1 MVGPDTRLDG
11 VIGDVAKKLRSTRGI
26 VTVADLLAFRPRRH
40 TTWDANFSGLRLH
53 SYAVVVA
60 QVKSAQTRRMKAR
73 RGEMFTAVITDG
85 RDDLSVTFFKAWG
98 HPGKLVPGA
107 WAVFAGEVTEFN
119 RQRQL
124 THPDY
129 ELIPDPEAQPQ
140 EGLLP
145 IYSRTKGI
153 PNWTL
158 KRCVEQVLAVLD
170 DWPEPIP
177 GEVLHRMGLPGSL
190 EAVRALHLPRT
201 PAEHRKALERM
212 KLEEAFLLQ
221 TALATRRAA
230 RTRDVTKARAARSG
244 GLLDAFDAR
253 LPWPLTD
260 AQREVGEQIAQDM
273 ARETPMHRLLQGE
286 VGSGK
291 TVVALRAML
300 AALDS
305 GGQAALL
312 APTEVL
318 AAQHLRSIRMLLGP
332 LGEGAG
338 LFAGDGPSTGV
349 ALLTG
354 SQSTATRR
362 RALLDIA
369 SGEAGIVVGT
379 HALLQDRVSFQD
391 LALVV
396 VDEQHRF
403 GVEQR
408 DALRMKGIQPPHV
421 LVMTATPVPRTVAM
435 TVFGEMETTTIRQLP
450 AGRAEIE
457 TYYYHEGDERWVER
471 TWARVAE
478 EVRSGHQVYVVC
490 PRIHDDEGGGDDGFD
505 EIVADGSGGGDGE
518 GEENAAEAWDA
529 EEAEAPARPL
539 KAVERVLAELREL
552 PVLAGTR
559 IEALHGQLEPEDKD
573 AVMSAFA
580 AGEVDVLVA
589 TTVIE
594 VGVDVPNATV
604 MVILDADRFGVS
616 QLHQLRGRIGRG
628 GHHGLCL
635 LVSSSTGEATQER
648 LKAVSATRDGF
659 ELAQLDVEQRREGDI
674 LGTGQHGRSS
684 LRYLSLTRDVGL
696 IEKARDEA
704 FAVVSADPTLAG
716 HPALADA
723 VAARLDEEQAAFLE
737 RG

>member
-11 VIGDVAKKLRSTRGI
+11 VVGDVAKKLRSARGI
-26 VTVADLLAFRPRRH
+26 VTVADLLAFHPRRH
-40 TTWDANFSGLRLH
+40 TTWDADFSGLRLH

-60 QVKSAQTRRMKAR
+60 QVKTGHTRRMKAR

-85 RDDLSVTFFKAWG
+85 RKDLSVTFFKAWG

-119 RQRQL
+119 GQL
-124 THPDY
+124 QLAHPDY
-129 ELIPDPEAQPQ
+129 ELIADPSAQAQ

-170 DWPEPIP
+170 EWPEPIP
-177 GEVLHRMGLPGSL
+177 SPVLGRLRLLGSL

-201 PAEHRKALERM
+201 PAEQRRGMERM
-212 KLEEAFLLQ
+212 KFEEAFLLQ

-230 RTRDVTKARAARSG
+230 RTRDVTKARAARAG
-244 GLLDAFDAR
+244 GLLDAFDSR
-253 LPWPLTD
+253 LPWPLTE
-260 AQREVGEQIAQDM
+260 AQREVGGQIAEDM
-273 ARETPMHRLLQGE
+273 AQETPMHRLLQGE

-300 AALDS
+300 SALDS

-318 AAQHLRSIRMLLGP
+318 AAQHHRSIRLLLGP
-332 LGEGAG
+332 LAEGAG
-338 LFAGDGPSTGV
+338 LFAGDGPSTEV

-354 SQSTATRR
+354 SQSTAARK

-408 DALRMKGIQPPHV
+408 DALRTKGIQPPHV
-421 LVMTATPVPRTVAM
+421 LVMTATPIPRTVAM
-435 TVFGEMETTTIRQLP
+435 TVFGDMETSTMRQLP
-450 AGRAEIE
+450 AGRAEVE
-457 TYYYHEGDERWVER
+457 TYYYQEGDERWVER

-478 EVRSGHQVYVVC
+478 EVRAGRQVYVVC
-490 PRIHDDEGGGDDGFD
+490 PRIHDDEDGGGDDGFD
-505 EIVADGSGGGDGE
+505 EVVADDASGPEDDGV
-518 GEENAAEAWDA
+518 AEDWDA
-529 EEAEAPARPL
+529 GESEPPPARRL
-539 KAVERVLAELREL
+539 RSVERVIEELRGL
-552 PVLAGTR
+552 PVLAGAR
-559 IEALHGQLEPEDKD
+559 IEALHGQLDAEVKD
-573 AVMSAFA
+573 AVMSSFA
-580 AGEVDVLVA
+580 AGGVDVLVA

-635 LVSSSTGEATQER
+635 LVSSSTGEETQER
-648 LKAVSATRDGF
+648 LRAVSATRDGF

-684 LRYLSLTRDVGL
+684 LRYLSLTRDVEV

-704 FAVVSADPTLAG
+704 FAVVAEDPGLAE

-723 VAARLDEEQAAFLE
+723 VAERLDEEQAAFLE